1 MVRNPENKKITEP
14 TNDQS
19 SPKNDNIIELKVPST
34 VPEIHIT
41 CTESSKF
48 RYNDRYDHSNNKI
61 ASVTTLQQN
70 F

>member
-19 SPKNDNIIELKVPST
+19 SPKNNNIIELKVPST

-48 RYNDRYDHSNNKI
+48 RYNDR
-61 ASVTTLQQN
+61 
-70 F
+70 